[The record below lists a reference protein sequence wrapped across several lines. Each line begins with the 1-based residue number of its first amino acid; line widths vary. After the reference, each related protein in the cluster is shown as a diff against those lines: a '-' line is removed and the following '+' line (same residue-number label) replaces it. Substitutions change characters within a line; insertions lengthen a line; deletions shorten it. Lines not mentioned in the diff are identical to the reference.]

1 MLRTAV
7 IDVLTHGLPADER
20 AALEPLAKFLSDP
33 PDPAMG
39 DLAFGCFGLAK
50 LRRRS
55 PVEVAKELAASLG
68 ASLAGMPGAPRM
80 IASIEAAGP
89 YLNFRADPAA
99 LLDAT
104 VRSVADGSLFALAHV
119 DRPQKM
125 MVEFSQPNTHK
136 PFHVGHLRNVAIGD
150 ALVRIHRARGHTVTA
165 ANYYG
170 DYGIDVAK
178 CLWWLDTHPELVAP
192 PDGRTAWLGAA
203 YIAANDRVATAEG
216 DDEATKARKAATF
229 DEIRA
234 VLHRMEAHEPEVWAK
249 YQQTRAWCLD
259 EFADTYRWLDV
270 SFDVVFYESE
280 VEAPAAAIVD
290 AELAKGVFQRSNGAI
305 VCDLQPDL
313 DVPALVRKSDGTS
326 LYLTWDL
333 ALAKR
338 KFDEHDIERSL
349 YVVGSEQRFH
359 FQQLFLTLKRMG
371 YDRAADCEHVAYE
384 LVVLPEGKMSSR
396 KGTAIPLHT
405 LREQLTAVIADRV
418 AGGDAGT
425 NAETVRRIAV
435 ACLKYGM
442 LRIGTNKRV
451 VFAIDGWTNPE
462 GDTGAYLL
470 YSLARIRS
478 IIRKTGID
486 ADWTANLAGVAA
498 FGAPEERAL
507 LTHLLKLPVVIER
520 AATTSDPS
528 AIAGWVY
535 DGARAFSRFYEAC
548 RVIDAEP
555 DLRRARL
562 ALIRATDLAMTRGLD
577 LLGITAV
584 DAM

>member
-1 MLRTAV
+1 MLRAAV
-7 IDVLTHGLPADER
+7 IEVLTRSLRADEL
-20 AALEPLAKFLSDP
+20 AAVGPLDRFLSDP

-39 DLAFGCFGLAK
+39 DLAFGCFGLSK

-55 PVEVAKELAASLG
+55 PADVARELAASLVPAG
-68 ASLAGMPGAPRM
+68 LVASVEP
-80 IASIEAAGP
+80 AGP
-89 YLNFRADPAA
+89 YLNFRAHPAL

-104 VRSVADGSLFALAHV
+104 VRSVADGSLFAAARA

-136 PFHVGHLRNVAIGD
+136 PFHVGHLRNVALGD
-150 ALVRIHRARGHTVTA
+150 SLVRLHRARGHTVVA

-178 CLWWLDTHPELVAP
+178 CLWWLETHPALVAP
-192 PDGRTAWLGAA
+192 PEGRTAWLGAA
-203 YIAANDRVATAEG
+203 YIAANAEVATADG
-216 DDEATKARKAATF
+216 DDDATKARKAATF
-229 DEIRA
+229 DQIRS
-234 VLHRMEAHEPEVWAK
+234 VLHRMESREPAAWGR
-249 YQQTRAWCLD
+249 YQETRTWCLD

-270 SFDVVFYESE
+270 GFDVVFYESL
-280 VEAPAAAIVD
+280 VEAPAARIVD
-290 AELAKGVFQRSNGAI
+290 AELAKGVFSLSNGAI

-333 ALAKR
+333 ALAKQ

-359 FQQLFLTLKRMG
+359 FQQLFLTLARMG
-371 YDRAADCEHVAYE
+371 YARAADCEHVAYE

-396 KGTAIPLHT
+396 KGTAIPLHA
-405 LREQLTAVIADRV
+405 LREELSAVIAERV
-418 AGGDAGT
+418 PGGDP
-425 NAETVRRIAV
+425 ETVRRIAV

-442 LRIGTNKRV
+442 LRIGINKRV
-451 VFAIDGWTNPE
+451 VFAIGDWTNPE

-478 IIRKTGID
+478 IVRKSGVD
-486 ADWTANLAGVAA
+486 DDWTANLDRASA
-498 FGAPEERAL
+498 FGATEERAL
-507 LTHLLKLPVVIER
+507 LTHLLKLPAVIER

-528 AIAGWVY
+528 TLAGWVY

-562 ALIRATDLAMTRGLD
+562 ALIRATDLAMTRGLE